1 MSLKVLPVCDTCSP
15 TGLPCLSSVGEDV
28 LSSMRFDT
36 PGWVCPWVGGCK
48 GSPFLEKKRRGA
60 SLRRSCKCVAE
71 RRIGSWL
78 QAGCKENKQMKILS
92 IYILVYIY
100 IYVSL
105 QIIKLVFMQSMIN
118 TQILS
123 TCVISRATLLE
134 NFSCPISVN
143 KTTKK

>member
-1 MSLKVLPVCDTCSP
+1 MHQGGFVP
-15 TGLPCLSSVGEDV
+15 E
-28 LSSMRFDT
+28 
-36 PGWVCPWVGGCK
+36 WVDAMEP
-48 GSPFLEKKRRGA
+48 P
-60 SLRRSCKCVAE
+60 SLRRRREGMEGRSCKCVAE
-71 RRIGSWL
+71 RRVGSWL

-123 TCVISRATLLE
+123 TCEISIA
-134 NFSCPISVN
+134 
-143 KTTKK
+143 